1 MDFDSVEE
9 ELRSSSLFPNA
20 AGSTVGTRVEGQ
32 SFDSVVGQ
40 ELIDC

>member
-20 AGSTVGTRVEGQ
+20 EGSTVGTRVEGL
-32 SFDSVVGQ
+32 SFDSVVGLA
-40 ELIDC
+40 LIDC